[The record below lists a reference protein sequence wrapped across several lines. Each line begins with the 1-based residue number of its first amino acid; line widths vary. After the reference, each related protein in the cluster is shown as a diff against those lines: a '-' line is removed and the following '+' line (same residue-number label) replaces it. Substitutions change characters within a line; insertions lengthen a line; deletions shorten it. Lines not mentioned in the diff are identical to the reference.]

1 VAIVLY
7 PHFKLKYMKFCFS
20 KLYDVEKAQLLT
32 KNDKK
37 NILVS
42 LYDFYLKVNGVKND
56 MNNGRTFT
64 RHQNMMLMLVITWR

>member
-1 VAIVLY
+1 MKNIRKIKKNYNFLLYVAIVLY

-37 NILVS
+37 KYFGEFVWFLFES
-42 LYDFYLKVNGVKND
+42 WWGEEWYE
-56 MNNGRTFT
+56 
-64 RHQNMMLMLVITWR
+64 QW